1 VVQEA
6 SFLVGSTDGVAFQVC
21 LPLASFHG
29 QSLGRGV
36 NLKKKIS
43 CIWLQQNLFTFHVC
57 LFVCFVFVCRWGKP
71 ANDFSSSLRGGGKNW
86 PLIST
91 DLNKGTCV

>member
-1 VVQEA
+1 MVKEA
-6 SFLVGSTDGVAFQVC
+6 SSLVGSTDGVAFQVC

-29 QSLGRGV
+29 KSLGRCV

-43 CIWLQQNLFTFHVC
+43 LHSMFVLF
-57 LFVCFVFVCRWGKP
+57 CFFFGRWGKP

-91 DLNKGTCV
+91 DLNKGMFF

>member
-1 VVQEA
+1 MVQEA

-21 LPLASFHG
+21 LPLALFHG

-36 NLKKKIS
+36 NLKKKILYLAS
-43 CIWLQQNLFTFHVC
+43 AESVYIPC
-57 LFVCFVFVCRWGKP
+57 LFVCLFFFCRWGKP

-91 DLNKGTCV
+91 DLNKGMWV

>member
-1 VVQEA
+1 MAIEA
-6 SFLVGSTDGVAFQVC
+6 SSLVGSTDGVKFQVC

-29 QSLGRGV
+29 KSLGRGV
-36 NLKKKIS
+36 NLKKKSLYIP
-43 CIWLQQNLFTFHVC
+43 C
-57 LFVCFVFVCRWGKP
+57 LFCFVFSGRWGKP

-91 DLNKGTCV
+91 DLNKGMFV

>member
-1 VVQEA
+1 MEKEP
-6 SFLVGSTDGVAFQVC
+6 SSLVGSTDGVAFQVC

-29 QSLGRGV
+29 KSLGRGV
-36 NLKKKIS
+36 NLKKKSLAFGFSRIS
-43 CIWLQQNLFTFHVC
+43 LRSMFFLF
-57 LFVCFVFVCRWGKP
+57 CFVFFGRWGKP

-91 DLNKGTCV
+91 DLNKGMVF